1 MKSSV
6 GSRSTTILKWFGS
19 LLSVGLIIYLLVQQ
33 GWQEIGQALAQIPLW
48 GFAVS
53 VLLMIVSRFAVSN
66 RWYALLRA
74 TDEDVNWAQSVRL
87 TFAGLF
93 ATNFLPTTIGG
104 DIVRLGGAVQYG
116 MDGAVITASL
126 VVDRLVGMFGMALM
140 LPLGIIPMIAWMR
153 SAQQSALSPLVWSL
167 TLVQDSLWKKI
178 WRKIT
183 QIAKK
188 IFEALKYWWGHPRS
202 LIESLAFTGIHM
214 LCFFGIIWILFLGL
228 DDPVPF
234 GMVAGLYSFVYLVTL
249 LPISINGYGLQELS
263 ISLIFSEV
271 AGASLQHSLMVALI
285 FRTLTMLASLPGA
298 AFVPGI
304 MVGQKR
310 SRSLGE
316 ETAPLEADD

>member
-104 DIVRLGGAVQYG
+104 DIVRLG
-116 MDGAVITASL
+116 
-126 VVDRLVGMFGMALM
+126 
-140 LPLGIIPMIAWMR
+140 
-153 SAQQSALSPLVWSL
+153 
-167 TLVQDSLWKKI
+167 
-178 WRKIT
+178 
-183 QIAKK
+183 
-188 IFEALKYWWGHPRS
+188 
-202 LIESLAFTGIHM
+202 
-214 LCFFGIIWILFLGL
+214 
-228 DDPVPF
+228 
-234 GMVAGLYSFVYLVTL
+234 
-249 LPISINGYGLQELS
+249 
-263 ISLIFSEV
+263 
-271 AGASLQHSLMVALI
+271 
-285 FRTLTMLASLPGA
+285 
-298 AFVPGI
+298 
-304 MVGQKR
+304 
-310 SRSLGE
+310 
-316 ETAPLEADD
+316 